1 MASDTREYGAAD
13 TTTSGESWPQNE
25 RQSPVGGETSVP
37 ERPAASSPRTRVLG
51 PGSIAG
57 TLCADPELRFS
68 QNGKALVK
76 ARVAVSERRQD
87 PDTGHWSN
95 GPAEFLDVTVWG
107 KQGENVV
114 EFLRKGDRVV
124 VNGIWQES
132 VWKGKDDE
140 EHTTRTLSVR
150 DIGPSLMF
158 RGARVVRNQ
167 EGS

>member
-1 MASDTREYGAAD
+1 MESRGAEWMRKTASIDLDSDEWVNARSAD
-13 TTTSGESWPQNE
+13 S
-25 RQSPVGGETSVP
+25 GETSVP
-37 ERPAASSPRTRVLG
+37 EAPVSSSPRTRTLG

-57 TLCADPELRFS
+57 TLCADPQLRFS
-68 QNGKALVK
+68 QGGKAIVK
-76 ARVAVSERRQD
+76 ARVAVQERRQD
-87 PDTGHWSN
+87 RDTGKWSS
-95 GPAEFLDVTVWG
+95 GPAEFLDITVWG

-132 VWKGKDDE
+132 TWTGKDDE